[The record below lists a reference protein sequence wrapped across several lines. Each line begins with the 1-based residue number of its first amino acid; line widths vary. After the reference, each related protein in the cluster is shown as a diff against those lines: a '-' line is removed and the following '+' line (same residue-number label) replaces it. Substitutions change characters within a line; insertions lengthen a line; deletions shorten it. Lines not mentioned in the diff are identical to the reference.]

1 MEGWSVS
8 DTRWLGVDGVSSGT
22 RCHRRV
28 IPVGR
33 VGGLRAEDEMHS

>member
-8 DTRWLGVDGVSSGT
+8 DTRWLGMDGVSSGT

-28 IPVGR
+28 THVG
-33 VGGLRAEDEMHS
+33 VLGD